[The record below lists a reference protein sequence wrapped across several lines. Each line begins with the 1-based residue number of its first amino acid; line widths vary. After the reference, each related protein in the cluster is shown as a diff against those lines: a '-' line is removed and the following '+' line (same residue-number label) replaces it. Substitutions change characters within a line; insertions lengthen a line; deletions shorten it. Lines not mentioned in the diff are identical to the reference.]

1 MKSIVQ
7 AAGVCSFT
15 RNGCGARVSGRA
27 ALGGSCA
34 AGERRS
40 RSTKI
45 RSHHEALG
53 GSALLGL
60 FGPRWLVGGWCARM
74 EWMGVMMTKSRSRS
88 PRVRRLRVSESDPLR
103 DSSRRYGT
111 RYIRDRRAEKWLLK
125 PSAIKAVSLGDGK
138 CPLSRP
144 PLPNFS

>member
-60 FGPRWLVGGWCARM
+60 FGPRWLVGGWCKNGMDGCDDDEEPEPEPPPA
-74 EWMGVMMTKSRSRS
+74 SDD
-88 PRVRRLRVSESDPLR
+88 SESPSPTHSGTHHVDHDDTVR
-103 DSSRRYGT
+103 DIYEIGVQ
-111 RYIRDRRAEKWLLK
+111 KN
-125 PSAIKAVSLGDGK
+125 G
-138 CPLSRP
+138 
-144 PLPNFS
+144 F